1 MILYGLTNIEG
12 PTFFFNLVKFL
23 RPYVE
28 HESIN
33 CRAIIHVDR
42 TIAMVL
48 RKLAFGYSNKHIA
61 NIILCWAISGLK
73 IYFYYYK
80 GFS

>member
-12 PTFFFNLVKFL
+12 RTHFFLNLVKFL

-33 CRAIIHVDR
+33 YRAIIEVDR

-48 RKLAFGYSNKHIA
+48 HKLAFGYSNKHIA
-61 NIILCWAISGLK
+61 NIYCG
-73 IYFYYYK
+73 
-80 GFS
+80 GQ